1 LRDAPTKAMGCES
14 RNSLICFKVVIGSY
28 NFIIQHEKVVNLIQ
42 SAGVLS
48 PLPHYRGANTLQQ
61 SVITI
66 NITELVPL

>member
-42 SAGVLS
+42 SAGVL
-48 PLPHYRGANTLQQ
+48 PLLPTGYQAA
-61 SVITI
+61 
-66 NITELVPL
+66 PLKKTFI